1 MTEVTLTPIADT
13 NLDESEPDENHGFV
27 MDMYVGN
34 TAGSR
39 RRALVNFD
47 LTKIPSGVVI
57 LGAMLRVYA
66 VSGDAINHQTFGTHR
81 VTSTWAEMTVT
92 WNTAPTFD
100 PAPTDTKT
108 PIERGK
114 WYEFDVTSIIQ
125 HQYGTPA
132 ERFGIMI
139 RGSEDT
145 TQLTGIPAK
154 EWIGGKIPELVVI
167 YAISGAPLEN
177 LTVRLSHHL
186 IPSGKSIK
194 VWIKNETG
202 IRLVDAVLH
211 FGAQTRTIGTIEPY
225 TLRTIELGWDYL
237 EPLPDGMPVGV
248 YTEGWNEAKTLLYIS
263 NIAVFR
269 VTAEPEKAVI
279 QFTDTKALPHHPSTL
294 TLIDKT
300 TGETWDYDSD
310 TEGKFRVPKPLVTGN
325 WAIHLVREKAPTK
338 ELAIGVLDPYDWK
351 DYVVKSDLARRHII
365 TLVLKPESMTTF
377 SQIISQHMPPFLK
390 GVVDILAG
398 VFGWVSTQVYNLTSM
413 FFGSYLTT
421 VSGGK
426 VVNVEYDFE
435 KGEIRVNTVVMYGS
449 PIVITTAILL
459 AILAVVGIA
468 IIGATIAYSK
478 YSDAR
483 IEELKTERMTQ
494 YSETVETLSKLV
506 EEGKISEETFKESV
520 GALTEYSDRLEASTP
535 TPTWM
540 EYIPTILIVGLVG
553 VIVVV
558 MIWYATRRAR

>member
-1 MTEVTLTPIADT
+1 MTEMTLTATVDT
-13 NLDESEPDENHGFV
+13 FVHEYFPDNNYGTSEG
-27 MDMYVGN
+27 MDVGAR
-34 TAGSR
+34 AGNR
-39 RRALVNFD
+39 RRSLVNFD
-47 LTKIPSGVVI
+47 LTKIPAGVTI
-57 LGAMLRVYA
+57 QRAKLRVLSLA
-66 VSGDAINHQTFGTHR
+66 GATINYQTIRTYR
-81 VTSTWAEMTVT
+81 VTSAWAEMAVT
-92 WNTAPTFD
+92 WNTQPTID
-100 PAPTDTKT
+100 PTPTDAKT
-108 PIERGK
+108 PIELSK
-114 WYEFDVTSIIQ
+114 WYDFNVTSIIQ

-132 ERFGIMI
+132 ERFGIELK
-139 RGSEDT
+139 GSEDT
-145 TQLTGIPAK
+145 DDITSFTTREWGKPAQLIVT
-154 EWIGGKIPELVVI
+154 
-167 YAISGAPLEN
+167 YAVAGAPLEN
-177 LTVRLSHHL
+177 LTTRLSHHL
-186 IPSGKSIK
+186 IPEGKGIK
-194 VWIKNETG
+194 IWIKNETD
-202 IRLVDAVLH
+202 IKLVDSVFH
-211 FGAQTRTIGTIEPY
+211 FGAFTRTIGTIEPY
-225 TLRTIELGWDYL
+225 TLRTIELGWSLL
-237 EPLPDGMPVGV
+237 EALPHGVPISV
-248 YTEGWNEAKTLLYIS
+248 YTDGWNEAKTILYMS
-263 NIAVFR
+263 NIAVFKI
-269 VTAEPEKAVI
+269 TSEPEKAVI
-279 QFTDTKALPHHPSTL
+279 QFTDTKEVPHHPSTL

-310 TEGKFRVPKPLVTGN
+310 PEGKFRVPKPLVTGN
-325 WAIHLVREKAPTK
+325 WAVHLVREKAPTK
-338 ELAIGVLDPYDWK
+338 ELAIGILDPYDWK
-351 DYVVKSDLARRHII
+351 DYVVKADLDKRHIV
-365 TLVLKPESMTTF
+365 TLILKPESMTTF
-377 SQIISQHMPPFLK
+377 SQIVSQHMPPFLK
-390 GVVDILAG
+390 WVVDILAG
-398 VFGWVSTQVYNLTSM
+398 VFGWISTQVFNLTSM

-421 VSGGK
+421 VTGGR

-468 IIGATIAYSK
+468 IIGATIAYTK